1 MLLYFS
7 FFKLPTMNLII
18 DLGNT
23 VAKLAVFE
31 KGKLLV
37 KDVVTSE
44 KIQEKISDFLLEYNS
59 VTRIIS
65 SNVTKS
71 QIDLPVPT
79 QRGLELISLS
89 SATRLP
95 FKNFY
100 ASPQTLGNDR
110 KALIAAAA
118 KYYPKKNVLVIDAGT
133 CITYDFK
140 NDKNEY
146 LGGGISPGLKMRFKA
161 LNTFTANLPLVN
173 LQEQL
178 NLVGDTTLTSINT
191 GVAFGMVKE
200 VDGFIDEYAAQYDD
214 LLTIITGGDTH
225 FLSVNLKNSIF
236 ANSNFLL
243 EGLNYILEFNT
254 SQ

>member
-1 MLLYFS
+1 
-7 FFKLPTMNLII
+7 MNLVI

-31 KGKLLV
+31 KDELR
-37 KDVVTSE
+37 E
-44 KIQEKISDFLLEYNS
+44 KEIGTAEEIQEKISRHLSENPSIRKLIF
-59 VTRIIS
+59 
-65 SNVTKS
+65 SNVSKLKMAL
-71 QIDLPVPT
+71 QIP
-79 QRGLELISLS
+79 QKRELQIIELS
-89 SATRLP
+89 PATFLP

-100 ASPQTLGNDR
+100 ATPQTLGNDR
-110 KALIAAAA
+110 KALVAAAA
-118 KYYPKKNVLVIDAGT
+118 KYYPKRNVLIIDAGT

-140 NDKNEY
+140 NSKNEY

-161 LNTFTANLPLVN
+161 LNSFTANLPLVDP
-173 LQEQL
+173 QEQL
-178 NLVGDTTLTSINT
+178 KLVGDSTLTSINS
-191 GVAFGMVKE
+191 GVAFGMIKE
-200 VDGFIDEYAAQYDD
+200 VDGFIEEYAAQYHD
-214 LLTIITGGDTH
+214 LLTIITGGDAH

>member
-31 KGKLLV
+31 KDKLLV

-65 SNVTKS
+65 SNVTKR
-71 QIDLPVPT
+71 QIDLPVAT

-140 NDKNEY
+140 NNKNEY

-161 LNTFTANLPLVN
+161 LNTFTANLPLVD

-178 NLVGDTTLTSINT
+178 NLVGDTTLNSINT